1 MSLFPRVSVS
11 VLGQG
16 ETGRAKL
23 WRISHIKHVFRLFCL
38 TPHCDVFY
46 DVNMKNHK
54 MRRCVQTF
62 CSFLKCIFVFIRQM
76 QWKLTGKWERD
87 TGTAAHPAALNR
99 RRRCVQTGTNKVFK
113 SVPHLCPKETSM
125 GVNKQKCPNE
135 DTEDGTFL
143 CWTRLFARHQEQI
156 CFSTWLISSPQKYF
170 HHSVTFSKN
179 L

>member
-1 MSLFPRVSVS
+1 M
-11 VLGQG
+11 LGQG

-54 MRRCVQTF
+54 MRRCIQTF

-125 GVNKQKCPNE
+125 GVNNKSVLMKTLRTGRFFVGRACLPDIRNRFVSPR
-135 DTEDGTFL
+135 DSFHLHRNISTTVL
-143 CWTRLFARHQEQI
+143 LFPRT
-156 CFSTWLISSPQKYF
+156 CN
-170 HHSVTFSKN
+170 VGV
-179 L
+179 